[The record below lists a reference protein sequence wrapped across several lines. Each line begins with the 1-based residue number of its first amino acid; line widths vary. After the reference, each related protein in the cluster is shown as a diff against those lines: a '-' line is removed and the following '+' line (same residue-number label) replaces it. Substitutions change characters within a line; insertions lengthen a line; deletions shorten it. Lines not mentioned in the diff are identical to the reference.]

1 MCFILYSHRYITHA
15 RPTAHRNHR
24 WLPFVYWLA
33 VALVLIPSPLLE
45 FRYFILP
52 FVMLRV
58 HVVEYAGSSVRKL
71 AVESLV
77 YLAVNAI
84 ALYVFLYRPFVNGD
98 DVGIWFQ
105 SAVQQ
110 RFIW

>member
-1 MCFILYSHRYITHA
+1 MGEG
-15 RPTAHRNHR
+15 RP
-24 WLPFVYWLA
+24 
-33 VALVLIPSPLLE
+33 LVLIPSPLLE

-52 FVMLRV
+52 FVMLRL

-71 AVESLV
+71 AAESLV
-77 YLAVNAI
+77 YLAVNALT
-84 ALYVFLYRPFVNGD
+84 LYVFLYRPFTQNGD
-98 DVGIWFQ
+98 DGGHWFQ